1 MPGIIERFRPY
12 LDLPL
17 GVDPITLSEGNTPLI
32 SMPRLASDLGAAE
45 LHIKFEGSN
54 PTGSFKDRGMTTAIT
69 EAVSRGA
76 SAVICASTGNTAA
89 SAAAYAARAGLRCV
103 VLLPHG
109 GVASGKLA
117 AAYTHGAE
125 VVEVEG
131 SFDQAL
137 GLARRLSE
145 RAPIGLVNSLN
156 PYRLEGQK
164 TAAFEITEALGGA
177 PDWLAL
183 PVGNAGNISAYWMG
197 YRQLADL
204 EGGDLPHFLGVQA
217 RGSAPLVEGHV
228 IEHPETV
235 ASAIRIGNPAR
246 GEQALTAA
254 EESGG
259 RIIAV
264 PDRAI
269 LEAQRFAGSKRHA
282 KIDPEQARIPE
293 AGSYRASTRSV
304 GDPDDIERLADI
316 LVKSE
321 RPCVL
326 FGSQVWTCRATEAA
340 RAFARALNI
349 PAYLNGAGRGTFPPG
364 DP

>member
-125 VVEVEG
+125 VIEVEG

-269 LEAQRFAGSKRHA
+269 LEAQRNLAHEGLWVEPASAAGLAGLRSEVEARRLDLSGQRVVCVCTGHGLK
-282 KIDPEQARIPE
+282 DPQVPAEPTTLIPPNLQALE
-293 AGSYRASTRSV
+293 
-304 GDPDDIERLADI
+304 DL
-316 LVKSE
+316 LK
-321 RPCVL
+321 L
-326 FGSQVWTCRATEAA
+326 
-340 RAFARALNI
+340 
-349 PAYLNGAGRGTFPPG
+349 
-364 DP
+364 